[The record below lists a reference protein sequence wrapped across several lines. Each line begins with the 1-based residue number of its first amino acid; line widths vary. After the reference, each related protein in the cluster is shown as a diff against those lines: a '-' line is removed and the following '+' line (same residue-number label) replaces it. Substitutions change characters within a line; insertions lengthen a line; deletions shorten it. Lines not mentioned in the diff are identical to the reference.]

1 MKPAERGAISVHGA
15 TGTPTV
21 AGARRLLAAEFRTAG
36 IETPELDARILVA
49 HALSLDHA
57 GIAAAGARTLEAGE
71 RDLIGRL
78 AERWR
83 RREPVARIVG
93 FKEFW
98 NLQLAIDSTTLVPR
112 PETETIVE
120 AALAEVDSAGMRSRP
135 MRIADLGTG
144 SGAILLALLSE
155 LPNAFG
161 VGTDTS
167 CGALRIARDNAR
179 RLRLERA
186 AFVAC
191 DLAAALGGTFDL
203 IVANP
208 PYIASGDIAA
218 LAPDVRDYDPR
229 TALDGGPD
237 GLGCYRAIAATVPPL
252 LNAAGRLVVEV
263 GTGQAA
269 AVGDLFSQAGLAPGY
284 PRNDLQGTPRALV
297 AGKVPNAPRQGH
309 DRKALDPGKKAL
321 GISAGTD

>member
-1 MKPAERGAISVHGA
+1 MSPAERAATSVHGP

-21 AGARRLLAAEFRTAG
+21 AGARRLLAAEFRRAG

-49 HALSLDHA
+49 HALSVDHA
-57 GIAAAGARTLEAGE
+57 GLTAAAARTLEAGE
-71 RDLIGRL
+71 WDLIGRL
-78 AERWR
+78 AERR
-83 RREPVARIVG
+83 RRHEPVARIVG

-98 NLQLAIDSTTLVPR
+98 SLQLAIDSTTLVPR

-120 AALAEVDSAGMRSRP
+120 SALAEIDSAGLRTRP
-135 MRIADLGTG
+135 MRIADLCTG

-167 CGALRIARDNAR
+167 YGALRIAHHNAR
-179 RLRLERA
+179 RLGLGRA

-191 DLAAALGGTFDL
+191 DLGAALGGTFDL

-208 PYIASGDIAA
+208 PYIASADIAA
-218 LAPDVRDYDPR
+218 LAPDVRDYDPQA
-229 TALDGGPD
+229 ALDGGPD
-237 GLGCYRAIAATVPPL
+237 GLDCYRAIAGTIPPL
-252 LNAAGRLVVEV
+252 LNAAGMLVVEV
-263 GTGQAA
+263 GAGQAA
-269 AVGDLFSQAGLAPGY
+269 AVGALFSQAGLALGS

-297 AGKVPNAPRQGH
+297 AGKAPNEPGRGH
-309 DRKALDPGKKAL
+309 DRKALDPGKKTL

>member
-1 MKPAERGAISVHGA
+1 MSPAERPAIAIYGA

-21 AGARRLLAAEFRTAG
+21 AGARRLLAAEFRAAG

-57 GIAAAGARTLEAGE
+57 GLAAAGTRTLEAGE
-71 RDLIGRL
+71 WDLIGRL
-78 AERWR
+78 AERR
-83 RREPVARIVG
+83 RRHEPVARIVG

-98 NLQLAIDSTTLVPR
+98 SLQLAIDSTTLVPR

-120 AALAEVDSAGMRSRP
+120 AALAEIASRGMRTRP
-135 MRIADLGTG
+135 MWIADLGTG

-155 LPNAFG
+155 MPNAFG

-167 CGALRIARDNAR
+167 HGALRIARNNAR
-179 RLRLERA
+179 RLRLEHA

-191 DLAAALGGTFDL
+191 DLATALGGTFDL

-208 PYIASGDIAA
+208 PYIASADIPA
-218 LAPDVRDYDPR
+218 LAPEVRDYDPR

-237 GLGCYRAIAATVPPL
+237 GLDCYRAIAATIPPL
-252 LNAAGRLVVEV
+252 LNAAGMLVVEV
-263 GTGQAA
+263 GAGQAA
-269 AVGDLFSQAGLAPGY
+269 AVDALFSQAGLAPG
-284 PRNDLQGTPRALV
+284 RLSHDLQGTPRALV
-297 AGKVPNAPRQGH
+297 AGKVPNTPGQGH
-309 DRKALDPGKKAL
+309 ERKALDPGKKAL

>member
-1 MKPAERGAISVHGA
+1 MSPAERVAISVQGA
-15 TGTPTV
+15 SGTPTV
-21 AGARRLLAAEFRTAG
+21 AGARRLLAAKFRTAG
-36 IETPELDARILVA
+36 LETPELDARILVA
-49 HALSLDHA
+49 HVLSLDHA
-57 GIAAAGARTLEAGE
+57 GLAAAASRTLEPGAW
-71 RDLIGRL
+71 DLIRRL
-78 AERWR
+78 AERR
-83 RREPVARIVG
+83 CRHEPVARIVG
-93 FKEFW
+93 VKEFW
-98 NLQLAIDSTTLVPR
+98 SLPLAIDSSTLVPR

-120 AALAEVDSAGMRSRP
+120 TALAEIDSAGMRARA

-167 CGALRIARDNAR
+167 TGALRIARDNAR

-191 DLAAALGGTFDL
+191 DLGAALGGTFDL

-208 PYIASGDIAA
+208 PYIASADIAA

-237 GLGCYRAIAATVPPL
+237 GLDCYRAIAATIPPL

-263 GTGQAA
+263 GAGQAD
-269 AVGDLFSQAGLAPGY
+269 AVSNLFSQAGLAPGY
-284 PRNDLQGTPRALV
+284 ARHDLQGKPRALV
-297 AGKVPNAPRQGH
+297 AGKVPNPPGQGH